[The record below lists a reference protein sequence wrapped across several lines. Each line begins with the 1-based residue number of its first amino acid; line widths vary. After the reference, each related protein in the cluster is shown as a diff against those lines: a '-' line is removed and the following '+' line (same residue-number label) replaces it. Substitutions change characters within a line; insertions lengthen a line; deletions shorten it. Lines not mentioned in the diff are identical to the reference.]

1 MTLRPLQHLEPAH
14 PTQDGDGV
22 KIRRIAGFS
31 QHKMDPF
38 LMLDELK
45 ADEASDYIGGFPP
58 HPHRGIETLTYMLQG
73 HFRHQDHMG
82 NVGELRDG
90 GAQWMSAGRGVFHSE
105 LPIST
110 QGRLHGFQLWINLP
124 AAKKMQPPA
133 YRDFQPE
140 TVPEVALSDTLNA
153 RLLSGELAGACG
165 PLRDP
170 AVPLLVAD
178 LRGEGPV
185 TLAIPQTFKVMAYLY
200 RGQVQ
205 CDGQV
210 VEAGQMLFFGEG
222 DRLEL
227 AGEQMGLLL
236 MAGQPIG
243 EPEAHWGPFV
253 MNTQAE
259 IEQAVRDYQSGTLTD

>member
-1 MTLRPLQHLEPAH
+1 MTLRPLLHVESAR

-22 KIRRIAGFS
+22 KIRRIAGFT

-45 ADEASDYIGGFPP
+45 ADEAKDYIGGFPP

-90 GAQWMSAGRGVFHSE
+90 GAQWMSAGRGVIHSE

-110 QGRLHGFQLWINLP
+110 EGQLHGFQLWINLP
-124 AAKKMQPPA
+124 AAKKMQAPA

-140 TVPEVALSDTLNA
+140 SVPEVALGDVLSA
-153 RLLSGELAGACG
+153 RVISGELAGTHG

-170 AVPLLVAD
+170 AVPILVAD
-178 LRGEGPV
+178 LRGSGSVTLPV
-185 TLAIPQTFKVMAYLY
+185 TSDFKVMAYLY
-200 RGQVQ
+200 RGQVR
-205 CDGQV
+205 CGNQV
-210 VEAGQMLFFGEG
+210 IDAGQMLFFGEG
-222 DRLEL
+222 DQLALE
-227 AGEQMGLLL
+227 GEGMGLLL
-236 MAGQPIG
+236 MAGRPIG
-243 EPEAHWGPFV
+243 EPVVHWGPFV